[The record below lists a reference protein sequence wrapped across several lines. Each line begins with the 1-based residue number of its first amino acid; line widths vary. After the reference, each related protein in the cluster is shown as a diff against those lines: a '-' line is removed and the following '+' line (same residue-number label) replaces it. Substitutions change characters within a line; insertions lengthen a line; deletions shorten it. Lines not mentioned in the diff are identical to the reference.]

1 MKKFL
6 LLFITSIGFVV
17 LSNAQ
22 SVVNRRE
29 TTTRARKIDER
40 SIVKDS
46 AGRVLP
52 YSEWQKMLSSANY
65 VLKTENPQDTNST
78 FKLVRLTTEQRE
90 GMLSRMTPPN
100 ESGFFTNGQKIETFK
115 AWDIDNNKFDLKA
128 LEGKVV
134 VLNFWF
140 INCPPCRKEIPELN
154 ELVAKYASNP
164 DVVFI
169 AIALDDKAD
178 IKKFIKT
185 SPYNY
190 HLVPIGSKYAD
201 RYGVNLFPTN
211 VVLDKTGAVKFNSSG
226 LTMNTPYW
234 IKKTIEESL
243 AAN

>member
-1 MKKFL
+1 MKYFL
-6 LLFITSIGFVV
+6 LILIITGLIG
-17 LSNAQ
+17 SGYAQ
-22 SVVNRRE
+22 SIITRRE
-29 TTTRARKIDER
+29 TTRTFTRKIGEN
-40 SIVKDS
+40 SVVKDS
-46 AGRVLP
+46 AGKVLP
-52 YSEWQKMLSSANY
+52 YPEWQQMISSANY
-65 VLKTENPQDTNST
+65 TLQAENPRDTNSA
-78 FKLVRLTTEQRE
+78 FKLIRLNTEQRDE
-90 GMLSRMTPPN
+90 MLSRMTPPN

-115 AWDIDNNKFDLKA
+115 AWDIDNNKFDLKELA
-128 LEGKVV
+128 GKVV

-154 ELVAKYASNP
+154 ALVAKYASNP

-185 SPYNY
+185 SPYSY
-190 HLVPIGSKYAD
+190 HLVPTGQKYAN

-211 VVLDKTGAVKFNSSG
+211 VVLDKTGSVRFNSSG

-243 AAN
+243 AAK